1 MDFIRICNILFR
13 ILVFYVAFTFNC
25 NSTRVFIILKVFDK
39 AKKNVLLISLMH
51 NLKYHHSYIHIL
63 FLNVIYTKLFI
74 KEFIIFFRKY
84 RLHHKPTQL
93 HTNIPYPSVS
103 IIKPLMGVDPHLLTN
118 LETFFTM
125 NYPKVR
131 TYIYL

>member
-1 MDFIRICNILFR
+1 MLF
-13 ILVFYVAFTFNC
+13 V
-25 NSTRVFIILKVFDK
+25 S
-39 AKKNVLLISLMH
+39 
-51 NLKYHHSYIHIL
+51 
-63 FLNVIYTKLFI
+63 
-74 KEFIIFFRKY
+74 RKY

-103 IIKPLMGVDPHLLTN
+103 IIKPLLGVDPHLLTN

-131 TYIYL
+131 SFSFSQTLIILILY